1 MIFQVRKRPRRSCRL
16 WSILIPCLALLAAAG
31 TLGARETEPGL
42 SYDEALR
49 AALHGPAVAEAEA
62 AIGEASALEDEARSY
77 RHPKIELDA
86 GAQFLAS
93 EPGFV
98 IPAGDFGNPKPL
110 PLIAGDRYTWQTG
123 VSIEQVLYDGGQ
135 TRRALESAG
144 FSIEAA
150 RAGREAA
157 RRGTALALTR
167 AYAQAFLSGEL
178 KSIAAK
184 QLDVLEELLK
194 QVSAMVEAEQ
204 LPVSD
209 RYQAEAAVEAA
220 RLDLI
225 TAGARH
231 QDALSALEALVGFD
245 VDGVQ
250 PLIAPNLPEIPEN
263 EAIEAALAAREDLRA
278 LGLEIKAL
286 EAHAETLRSATHPVL
301 VARGSFRYLDDSY
314 QLHKDNGVAALGLR
328 IPLLDGG
335 NAEAQSAGM
344 LAKARGRQAR
354 LQRLQRD
361 VVRQVRQARSA
372 LQAAR
377 QAVKTAEA
385 ARRAAVEAA
394 RLARLRYKEEL
405 ISNRELLD
413 AQSEENA
420 ASRRLAI
427 ARCRRAEA
435 AISLRL
441 ITAEMILEH
450 DDD

>member
-1 MIFQVRKRPRRSCRL
+1 MIFQLHMRGRNRVRLDSL
-16 WSILIPCLALLAAAG
+16 LILCLLLPAAG
-31 TLGARETEPGL
+31 NLCADETGPGL
-42 SYDEALR
+42 GYEEALR
-49 AALHGPAVAEAEA
+49 AALHGPVVAEAEA

-77 RHPKIELDA
+77 RHPKIYLDA

-93 EPGFV
+93 DPGFV
-98 IPAGDFGNPKPL
+98 IPAGDFGNPRPL
-110 PLIAGDRYTWQTG
+110 PLVAGDRYTWQTG

-135 TRRALESAG
+135 TRRALEAAG
-144 FSIEAA
+144 FAIEAA
-150 RAGREAA
+150 HAGREAA
-157 RRGTALALTR
+157 RRATALALTR
-167 AYAQAFLSGEL
+167 AYAEAFLSGEL
-178 KSIAAK
+178 KDIAAK
-184 QLDVLEELLK
+184 QLRTLEELLK
-194 QVSAMVEAEQ
+194 QVNAMVAAEQ
-204 LPVSD
+204 LPLSD

-220 RLDLI
+220 RLELI

-231 QDALSALEALVGFD
+231 QDALSTLEALVGFD
-245 VDGVQ
+245 VDDVR
-250 PLIAPNLPEIPEN
+250 PLVTPDFPDLPEN
-263 EAIEAALAAREDLRA
+263 KLIEAALDAREDLRA
-278 LGLEIKAL
+278 LALEIQAL

-314 QLHKDNGVAALGLR
+314 RLHKDNGIAALGLR

-335 NAEAQSAGM
+335 NAQAQSAGL
-344 LAKARGRQAR
+344 LARARGRQAR

-361 VVRQVRQARSA
+361 VGRQVRQARSA
-372 LQAAR
+372 LDAAR

-435 AISLRL
+435 AVSLRL
-441 ITAEMILEH
+441 ITAEMSLEH
-450 DDD
+450 EDD